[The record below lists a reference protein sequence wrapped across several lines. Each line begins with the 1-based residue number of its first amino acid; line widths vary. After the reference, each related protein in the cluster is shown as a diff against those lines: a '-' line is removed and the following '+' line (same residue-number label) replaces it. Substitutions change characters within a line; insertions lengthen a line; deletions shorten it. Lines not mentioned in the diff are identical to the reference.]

1 MAQLIDGK
9 LISQQ
14 IKDELKR
21 FYAIKLLE
29 SDDKIVEQMASVPDV
44 SSEISSLEETF
55 EQIETII
62 KQLESPEV
70 TLDDSFRLY
79 QAGVEKLKTCN
90 LLLDTVEK
98 KMQVMQTDGS
108 LADFE

>member
-1 MAQLIDGK
+1 M
-9 LISQQ
+9 S
-14 IKDELKR
+14 E
-21 FYAIKLLE
+21 
-29 SDDKIVEQMASVPDV
+29 EQTKQNV
-44 SSEISSLEETF
+44 SLEETF

-70 TLDDSFRLY
+70 TLDDSFRLF
-79 QAGVEKLKTCN
+79 GGGEEKIKTCN

-98 KMQVMQTDGS
+98 KMQVMQADGS

>member
-1 MAQLIDGK
+1 M
-9 LISQQ
+9 S
-14 IKDELKR
+14 E
-21 FYAIKLLE
+21 
-29 SDDKIVEQMASVPDV
+29 EQTKQNV
-44 SSEISSLEETF
+44 SLEETF
-55 EQIETII
+55 QQIETII

-79 QAGVEKLKTCN
+79 QAGVEKLKMCN

-98 KMQVMQTDGS
+98 KMQVMQADGS

>member
-1 MAQLIDGK
+1 M
-9 LISQQ
+9 S
-14 IKDELKR
+14 E
-21 FYAIKLLE
+21 
-29 SDDKIVEQMASVPDV
+29 EQTNQNV
-44 SSEISSLEETF
+44 SLEETF

-79 QAGVEKLKTCN
+79 QSGVEKLKMCN

-98 KMQVMQTDGS
+98 KMQVMQADGS

>member
-1 MAQLIDGK
+1 M
-9 LISQQ
+9 S
-14 IKDELKR
+14 E
-21 FYAIKLLE
+21 
-29 SDDKIVEQMASVPDV
+29 EQTKQNV
-44 SSEISSLEETF
+44 SLEETF

-62 KQLESPEV
+62 KQLESSEV

-79 QAGVEKLKTCN
+79 QAGVEKLKMCN

-98 KMQVMQTDGS
+98 KMQVMQADGS

>member
-1 MAQLIDGK
+1 M
-9 LISQQ
+9 S
-14 IKDELKR
+14 E
-21 FYAIKLLE
+21 
-29 SDDKIVEQMASVPDV
+29 EQTMQNV
-44 SSEISSLEETF
+44 SLEETF

-79 QAGVEKLKTCN
+79 QAGVEKLKMCN

-98 KMQVMQTDGS
+98 KMQVMQADGS

>member
-1 MAQLIDGK
+1 M
-9 LISQQ
+9 S
-14 IKDELKR
+14 E
-21 FYAIKLLE
+21 
-29 SDDKIVEQMASVPDV
+29 EQTKQNV
-44 SSEISSLEETF
+44 SLEETF

-62 KQLESPEV
+62 EQLESPEV

-79 QAGVEKLKTCN
+79 QAGVEKLKMCN

-98 KMQVMQTDGS
+98 KMQVMQADGS

>member
-1 MAQLIDGK
+1 MTMSEK
-9 LISQQ
+9 NRRS
-14 IKDELKR
+14 R
-21 FYAIKLLE
+21 
-29 SDDKIVEQMASVPDV
+29 DV
-44 SSEISSLEETF
+44 SLEETF

-98 KMQVMQTDGS
+98 KMQVMNRWITGRFQ
-108 LADFE
+108 

>member
-1 MAQLIDGK
+1 M
-9 LISQQ
+9 S
-14 IKDELKR
+14 E
-21 FYAIKLLE
+21 
-29 SDDKIVEQMASVPDV
+29 EQTNQNV
-44 SSEISSLEETF
+44 SLEETF

-70 TLDDSFRLY
+70 TLDDSFRMY
-79 QAGVEKLKTCN
+79 QAGVEKLKMCN

-98 KMQVMQTDGS
+98 KMQVMQADGS

>member
-1 MAQLIDGK
+1 M
-9 LISQQ
+9 S
-14 IKDELKR
+14 E
-21 FYAIKLLE
+21 
-29 SDDKIVEQMASVPDV
+29 EQTNQNV
-44 SSEISSLEETF
+44 SLEETF

-62 KQLESPEV
+62 KQLEKPEV

-79 QAGVEKLKTCN
+79 QAGVEKLKMCN

-98 KMQVMQTDGS
+98 KMQVMQADGS

>member
-1 MAQLIDGK
+1 M
-9 LISQQ
+9 S
-14 IKDELKR
+14 E
-21 FYAIKLLE
+21 
-29 SDDKIVEQMASVPDV
+29 EQTKQNV
-44 SSEISSLEETF
+44 SLEETF

-98 KMQVMQTDGS
+98 KMQVMQADGS
-108 LADFE
+108 SDETVPVTNWNGRRSSRVGY

>member
-1 MAQLIDGK
+1 M
-9 LISQQ
+9 S
-14 IKDELKR
+14 E
-21 FYAIKLLE
+21 
-29 SDDKIVEQMASVPDV
+29 EQTNQNV
-44 SSEISSLEETF
+44 SLEETF

-62 KQLESPEV
+62 KQLERPEV

-79 QAGVEKLKTCN
+79 QAGVEKLKMCN

-98 KMQVMQTDGS
+98 KMQVMQADGS

>member
-1 MAQLIDGK
+1 M
-9 LISQQ
+9 S
-14 IKDELKR
+14 E
-21 FYAIKLLE
+21 
-29 SDDKIVEQMASVPDV
+29 EQTKQNV
-44 SSEISSLEETF
+44 SLEETF

-62 KQLESPEV
+62 EQLESPEV

-79 QAGVEKLKTCN
+79 QAGVEKLKMCN

-98 KMQVMQTDGS
+98 KMQVMQSDGS

>member
-1 MAQLIDGK
+1 M
-9 LISQQ
+9 S
-14 IKDELKR
+14 E
-21 FYAIKLLE
+21 
-29 SDDKIVEQMASVPDV
+29 EQTKQNV
-44 SSEISSLEETF
+44 SLEETF

-79 QAGVEKLKTCN
+79 QAGVEKLKMCN

-98 KMQVMQTDGS
+98 KMQVIQADGS

>member
-1 MAQLIDGK
+1 MKPKQN
-9 LISQQ
+9 
-14 IKDELKR
+14 
-21 FYAIKLLE
+21 
-29 SDDKIVEQMASVPDV
+29 V
-44 SSEISSLEETF
+44 SLEETF
-55 EQIETII
+55 EQVETII

-79 QAGVEKLKTCN
+79 QAGVEKLKMCN

-98 KMQVMQTDGS
+98 KMQVMQADGS

>member
-1 MAQLIDGK
+1 M
-9 LISQQ
+9 S
-14 IKDELKR
+14 E
-21 FYAIKLLE
+21 
-29 SDDKIVEQMASVPDV
+29 EQTKQNV
-44 SSEISSLEETF
+44 SLEETF

-98 KMQVMQTDGS
+98 KMQVTDHWQISSDETVPVTNWNGRRS
-108 LADFE
+108 SRVGY

>member
-1 MAQLIDGK
+1 M
-9 LISQQ
+9 S
-14 IKDELKR
+14 E
-21 FYAIKLLE
+21 
-29 SDDKIVEQMASVPDV
+29 EQTKQNV
-44 SSEISSLEETF
+44 SLEETF

-79 QAGVEKLKTCN
+79 QAGVEKLKMCN

-98 KMQVMQTDGS
+98 KMRVMQADGS

>member
-1 MAQLIDGK
+1 M
-9 LISQQ
+9 S
-14 IKDELKR
+14 E
-21 FYAIKLLE
+21 
-29 SDDKIVEQMASVPDV
+29 EQTKQNV
-44 SSEISSLEETF
+44 SLEETF

-79 QAGVEKLKTCN
+79 QAGVEKLKMCN

-98 KMQVMQTDGS
+98 KMQVMQADGS
-108 LADFE
+108 QADFE

>member
-1 MAQLIDGK
+1 M
-9 LISQQ
+9 S
-14 IKDELKR
+14 E
-21 FYAIKLLE
+21 
-29 SDDKIVEQMASVPDV
+29 EQTKQNV
-44 SSEISSLEETF
+44 SLEETF

-98 KMQVMQTDGS
+98 KMQVMQTDVTNWNGRRS
-108 LADFE
+108 SRVGY

>member
-1 MAQLIDGK
+1 M
-9 LISQQ
+9 S
-14 IKDELKR
+14 E
-21 FYAIKLLE
+21 
-29 SDDKIVEQMASVPDV
+29 EQTNQNV
-44 SSEISSLEETF
+44 SLEETF

-79 QAGVEKLKTCN
+79 QAGVEKLKMCN

-98 KMQVMQTDGS
+98 KMQVMQADGS

>member
-1 MAQLIDGK
+1 M
-9 LISQQ
+9 S
-14 IKDELKR
+14 E
-21 FYAIKLLE
+21 
-29 SDDKIVEQMASVPDV
+29 EQTKQNV
-44 SSEISSLEETF
+44 SLEETF

-62 KQLESPEV
+62 KQLERPEV

-79 QAGVEKLKTCN
+79 QAGVEKLKMCN

-98 KMQVMQTDGS
+98 KMQVMQADGS

>member
-1 MAQLIDGK
+1 M
-9 LISQQ
+9 S
-14 IKDELKR
+14 E
-21 FYAIKLLE
+21 
-29 SDDKIVEQMASVPDV
+29 EQTKQNV
-44 SSEISSLEETF
+44 SLEETF

-79 QAGVEKLKTCN
+79 QAGVEKLKMCN

-98 KMQVMQTDGS
+98 KMQVMQADGS
-108 LADFE
+108 LADFK

>member
-1 MAQLIDGK
+1 M
-9 LISQQ
+9 S
-14 IKDELKR
+14 E
-21 FYAIKLLE
+21 
-29 SDDKIVEQMASVPDV
+29 EQTKQNV
-44 SSEISSLEETF
+44 SLEETF

-70 TLDDSFRLY
+70 TLDDSFCLY
-79 QAGVEKLKTCN
+79 QAGVEKLKMCN

-98 KMQVMQTDGS
+98 KMQVMQADGS

>member
-1 MAQLIDGK
+1 MKNRRSRMFLWK
-9 LISQQ
+9 RH
-14 IKDELKR
+14 LK
-21 FYAIKLLE
+21 
-29 SDDKIVEQMASVPDV
+29 
-44 SSEISSLEETF
+44 
-55 EQIETII
+55 IETII

-79 QAGVEKLKTCN
+79 QAGVEKIKTCN

-98 KMQVMQTDGS
+98 KMQVMQADGS

>member
-1 MAQLIDGK
+1 M
-9 LISQQ
+9 S
-14 IKDELKR
+14 E
-21 FYAIKLLE
+21 
-29 SDDKIVEQMASVPDV
+29 EQTKQNV
-44 SSEISSLEETF
+44 SLEETF

-79 QAGVEKLKTCN
+79 QAGVEKLKMCN

-98 KMQVMQTDGS
+98 KMQVMQADGS
-108 LADFE
+108 LEDFE

>member
-1 MAQLIDGK
+1 M
-9 LISQQ
+9 S
-14 IKDELKR
+14 E
-21 FYAIKLLE
+21 
-29 SDDKIVEQMASVPDV
+29 EQTNQNV
-44 SSEISSLEETF
+44 SLEETF

-62 KQLESPEV
+62 KQLENPEV

-79 QAGVEKLKTCN
+79 QAGVEKLKMCN

-98 KMQVMQTDGS
+98 KMQVMQADGS

>member
-1 MAQLIDGK
+1 M
-9 LISQQ
+9 S
-14 IKDELKR
+14 E
-21 FYAIKLLE
+21 
-29 SDDKIVEQMASVPDV
+29 EQTNQNV
-44 SSEISSLEETF
+44 SLEETF

-79 QAGVEKLKTCN
+79 QLGVEKLKMCN

-98 KMQVMQTDGS
+98 KMQVMQADGS

>member
-1 MAQLIDGK
+1 M
-9 LISQQ
+9 S
-14 IKDELKR
+14 E
-21 FYAIKLLE
+21 
-29 SDDKIVEQMASVPDV
+29 EQTKQNV
-44 SSEISSLEETF
+44 SLEETF

-79 QAGVEKLKTCN
+79 QSGVEKLKMCN

-98 KMQVMQTDGS
+98 KMQVMQADGS

>member
-1 MAQLIDGK
+1 MARSLGNVEYDAEAALYPGASYPAIGMKKTAGK
-9 LISQQ
+9 
-14 IKDELKR
+14 EET
-21 FYAIKLLE
+21 AE
-29 SDDKIVEQMASVPDV
+29 EQTKQNV
-44 SSEISSLEETF
+44 SLEETF

-79 QAGVEKLKTCN
+79 QAGVEKIKTCN

-98 KMQVMQTDGS
+98 KMQVMQADGS

>member
-1 MAQLIDGK
+1 MSRRYLTM
-9 LISQQ
+9 S
-14 IKDELKR
+14 E
-21 FYAIKLLE
+21 
-29 SDDKIVEQMASVPDV
+29 EQTKQNV
-44 SSEISSLEETF
+44 SLEETF

-79 QAGVEKLKTCN
+79 QAGVEKLKSCN

-98 KMQVMQTDGS
+98 KMQVMQADGS

>member
-1 MAQLIDGK
+1 M
-9 LISQQ
+9 S
-14 IKDELKR
+14 E
-21 FYAIKLLE
+21 
-29 SDDKIVEQMASVPDV
+29 EQTKQNV
-44 SSEISSLEETF
+44 SLEETF
-55 EQIETII
+55 EQIEMII

-79 QAGVEKLKTCN
+79 QAGVEKLKMCN

-98 KMQVMQTDGS
+98 KMQVMQADGS